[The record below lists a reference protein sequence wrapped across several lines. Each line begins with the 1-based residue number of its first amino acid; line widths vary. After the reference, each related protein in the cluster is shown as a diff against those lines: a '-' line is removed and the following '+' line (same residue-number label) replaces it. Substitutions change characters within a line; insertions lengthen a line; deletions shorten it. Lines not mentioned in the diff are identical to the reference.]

1 MTTRLLPGDPD
12 RLGGYWLAGRLGS
25 CFDAYD
31 SGGRRYVI
39 KMARGRAPSVAPHC
53 VARVVESGPGYV
65 VSEFVQG
72 PSLREA
78 VAHAGPYAG
87 DRLHRLAV
95 ALATALV
102 AIHDAGAAHRH
113 LGPDSLLLGPEG
125 PKVTGVGTA
134 RTQGPAPEVFT
145 DSAAGAPA
153 DVFSWGAT
161 VLFAATGRDPFAAES
176 LGELMHAVLTV
187 DPDVGDLPEPLRSMA
202 ARALAKRPEDRPT
215 ARELLIGLTGSAEPA
230 VGAHLAAEIR
240 PPEDLSGSRPL
251 GEVAEQVYQELP
263 PEQQSAL
270 PELLLRMREPG
281 RLPLA
286 EVEDEPVVA
295 ALTEAGL
302 LVRRSIAVPPS
313 DRPEGR
319 LVAVADD
326 SIGPV
331 SPALFHAWPRLRS
344 WSEDVTPFRR
354 RRLVRRAMVAGLAA
368 CVAMVLAVTAVTVR
382 QGAERRHET
391 AETVARTVAARAE
404 SLRSADPRT
413 AMKLSVAAWRLAPVP
428 EARNA
433 LQRSLGQ
440 TDLGAFTDPGQ
451 SGGAAYR
458 LADDGKSLLKQR
470 SDQVEVWD
478 LSTERRTAEHRL
490 PVPAD
495 AWTSL
500 TGDGRVYA
508 AGDEAAVRVW
518 NLESGAEIEGE
529 WPGGKPALHAR
540 GELLSVSNG
549 FRTRLYRAGG
559 DAGGGG
565 GPLLDVT
572 DRAIATSPDGRWAAV
587 SSVTGEVVVWDLD
600 RRRRLYARTTQ
611 PSVSTMRIEYPPTTA
626 FSPDGSLLVIGGG
639 EGGLV
644 LHTATGEPAATLSL
658 AERRTGVWGPL
669 VFSPDGRYL
678 LEPLEPEEVD
688 PARRARSGPVTDAP
702 SQRPPEQRQPDEP
715 ELGQDVRLWEVRE
728 GRLLGTFPARKAT
741 GDFAFSAD
749 GRALRYTAEGGRVL
763 SLDVSDVLTDA
774 PRQETVAL
782 SATTQAAYAPAQRLL
797 SPDGRIAAIGAES
810 STRLYDV
817 EARRPLGDLP
827 AAGELSFDARGRLLA
842 VAGKPATTVWN
853 VDTRERVAEVPTGEV
868 FAVALSP
875 DGELLATSG
884 DGGLRLW
891 SVPEGRQVKGPL
903 DTIRTPLAFT
913 PDGRRL
919 FAGDDVVEP
928 ATGTVKETGGGS
940 TIATAFSPDSRWGA
954 FITDADFFFVW
965 ELSTWPKRQVMKASG
980 YGTGIR
986 FSPDGKLIA
995 MTGEYTSLWD
1005 AATLHE
1011 ISRVP
1016 LGQDVADVAFSA
1028 DGTRLI
1034 GLLKDGTVRESP
1046 VDPSMAAEAVCA
1058 KAGGA
1063 LDEEGWKRL
1072 FPETPYP
1079 GGMCS

>member
-31 SGGRRYVI
+31 SGGRRFVI

-134 RTQGPAPEVFT
+134 RAQCPAPEVFT
-145 DSAAGAPA
+145 GSAAGAPA

-161 VLFAATGRDPFAAES
+161 VLFAATGRETFAAES

-187 DPDVGDLPEPLRSMA
+187 DPDVGDLPEPLRSLA
-202 ARALAKRPEDRPT
+202 ARALAKEPEDRPT

-240 PPEDLSGSRPL
+240 PPDDLRGPRPL
-251 GEVAEQVYQELP
+251 GEVAEEVYQGLP

-295 ALTEAGL
+295 TLTEAGL
-302 LVRRSIAVPPS
+302 LVRRSIAVPPA

-331 SPALFHAWPRLRS
+331 SPALFHAWPRLRT
-344 WSEDVTPFRR
+344 WSADVTPFRR
-354 RRLVRRAMVAGLAA
+354 RRLLRKALVAGLAA
-368 CVAMVLAVTAVTVR
+368 CVAVVLAATAVTVR
-382 QGAERRHET
+382 QGAERRAET
-391 AETVARTVAARAE
+391 AEAAARTVAARAE
-404 SLRSADPRT
+404 SMRSADPQT
-413 AMKLSVAAWRLAPVP
+413 AMKLSVAAWSLAPVT

-440 TDLGAFTDPGQ
+440 ADLGAFTDPDP
-451 SGGAAYR
+451 SDGAAYR
-458 LADDGKSLLKQR
+458 LADDGRSLLKQR
-470 SDQVEVWD
+470 SDQVEIWD
-478 LSTERRTAEHRL
+478 LTTHRRTAAHRL

-500 TGDGRVYA
+500 TGDGRTYA
-508 AGDEAAVRVW
+508 AGDEASVRVW
-518 NLESGAEIEGE
+518 NLESGQQVEGE
-529 WPGGKPALHAR
+529 WPGGKPALHAEGR
-540 GELLSVSNG
+540 LLSVANG
-549 FRTRLYRAGG
+549 FRTRLYRTS
-559 DAGGGG
+559 GGGA
-565 GPLLDVT
+565 PLLDVT
-572 DRAIATSPDGRWAAV
+572 GKTITTSADGRWATV
-587 SSVTGEVVVWDLD
+587 SSVSGQVEVWDLD
-600 RRRRLYARTTQ
+600 RRRRLYTRSTE
-611 PSVSTMRIEYPPTTA
+611 PSVSAVEIEYPPTTA
-626 FSPDGSLLVIGGG
+626 FSPDGRLLVIGGG
-639 EGGLV
+639 EGGLI
-644 LHTATGEPAATLSL
+644 LDTATGESAGMLD
-658 AERRTGVWGPL
+658 RTDDRESIVWGPL
-669 VFSPDGRYL
+669 TFSPDGRYL
-678 LEPLEPEEVD
+678 LEPLEPDELD
-688 PARRARSGPVTDAP
+688 PVAAEWSGPVSDAP
-702 SQRPPEQRQPDEP
+702 TAEADEQEPPEP
-715 ELGQDVRLWEVRE
+715 ELGQVVRLWEV
-728 GRLLGTFPARKAT
+728 GQGQLLGTYPARKAT
-741 GDFAFSAD
+741 GDFAFSGD
-749 GRALRYTAEGGRVL
+749 GGAIRYTAEGGRVL
-763 SLDVSDVLTDA
+763 SVDISDALGKE

-782 SATTQAAYAPAQRLL
+782 SATRKTTHLPAQRLL
-797 SPDGRIAAIGAES
+797 SPDGRIAAAEADTA
-810 STRLYDV
+810 TRLYDV
-817 EARRPLGDLP
+817 EARRSLGELP
-827 AAGELSFDARGRLLA
+827 ATGELSFDAGGRRLA
-842 VAGKPATTVWN
+842 VGGESTTTVWD
-853 VDTRERVAEVPTGEV
+853 VDTRARIAEVPTGTSYD
-868 FAVALSP
+868 VALSP
-875 DGELLATSG
+875 DGQVLAATG
-884 DGGLRLW
+884 PGGLRLW
-891 SVPEGRQVKGPL
+891 SLPEGKQVKGPFNTL
-903 DTIRTPLAFT
+903 RQSLAFT

-919 FAGDDVVEP
+919 FAGQDVIDLS
-928 ATGTVKETGGGS
+928 TGKVTETGGRDS
-940 TIATAFSPDSRWGA
+940 FATAFSPDSRRAA
-954 FITDADFFFVW
+954 FVIDADFFLVW
-965 ELSTWPKRQVMKASG
+965 KLSDWPKQAVRRSSG
-980 YGTGIR
+980 YGTSIR

-1005 AATLHE
+1005 AGTLRE

-1016 LGQDVADVAFSA
+1016 LGQGVADVAFSA
-1028 DGTRLI
+1028 DGTKLV
-1034 GLLKDGTVRESP
+1034 GLLRDGSVRESP
-1046 VDPSMAAEAVCA
+1046 VDPAMAAKAVCA